1 MRKETEAT
9 QGYQVR
15 KASRDCLGYR
25 ALQALEEIRGAQEIL
40 EDQDHTACQEAWGA
54 WGCQALKGEKEL
66 QGFQV

>member
-25 ALQALEEIRGAQEIL
+25 ALQALEEIRGAEEIL
-40 EDQDHTACQEAWGA
+40 EDQDHTACQEAWEA

-66 QGFQV
+66 QDFQV